1 MKHFDLNLLR
11 ALDALLRTGSVTA
24 AAELM
29 HLSTPAMSHTLA
41 RIRELLGDPVLV
53 RAGRQL
59 VPTPRALELIEP
71 VRRLLDD
78 AHGLLV
84 PSTARGLSG
93 VRRQFVLRAPDG
105 MAVVFGALLAEKMR
119 AVMPEASLKF
129 LPESHLD
136 PSGLREGRIDLDIGA
151 LRDGDPEIVTA
162 PLYEQT
168 IVGAVRQDHPL
179 VADKVTAKRFAA
191 HRHVLIAARSNE
203 PTPIDDALARRGLQR
218 FVALTVTNSYAALIA
233 ASRSS
238 LVACVPARMAHGM
251 APVLDIS
258 VFELPFKL
266 DAPSVVLAWHPRH
279 NADPSHR
286 WLRECAQDV
295 VNNEPW
301 SPPAAGPVARSTS
314 VRGAA
319 KGAH

>member
-1 MKHFDLNLLR
+1 MKPFDLNLLR
-11 ALDALLRTGSVTA
+11 SLDALLRTGSVTA

-41 RIRELLGDPVLV
+41 RIRELLGDQVLV

-78 AHGLLV
+78 AQAILV
-84 PSTARGLSG
+84 PSTAKGLAG
-93 VRRQFVLRAPDG
+93 VKRQFVLRAPDG
-105 MAVVFGALLAEKMR
+105 MAVVFGALLAEKMQ
-119 AVMPEASLKF
+119 AVMPESSLRF
-129 LPESHLD
+129 VPESHVD

-151 LRDGDPEIVTA
+151 LRDRDPEIEIA

-168 IVGAVRQDHPL
+168 LVGAVRKGHPL
-179 VADKVTAKRFAA
+179 LDTKVTAKRFAA
-191 HRHVLIAARSNE
+191 ERHVLIAARPNE
-203 PTPIDDALARRGLQR
+203 PTPIDDALARRRLQR

-238 LVACVPARMAHGM
+238 LVASVPARMAYGM
-251 APVLDIS
+251 APVLDIGL
-258 VFELPFKL
+258 FELPL
-266 DAPSVVLAWHPRH
+266 TLQSPPVVLAWHPRQ

-286 WLRECAQDV
+286 WLRECAQQV
-295 VNNEPW
+295 VNAEPW
-301 SPPAAGPVARSTS
+301 APPAPGPVERRPG
-314 VRGAA
+314 RGAA
-319 KGAH
+319 A

>member
-11 ALDALLRTGSVTA
+11 ALDALLRTGSVTS
-24 AAELM
+24 AAEVM

-53 RAGRQL
+53 RAGRRL

-78 AHGLLV
+78 VQTLLV
-84 PSTARGLSG
+84 PSTARGLAA

-105 MAVVFGALLAEKMR
+105 MAVVFGALLVEKMQ
-119 AVMPEASLKF
+119 AVMPEASVKF
-129 LPESHLD
+129 VAESHLD

-151 LRDGDPEIVTA
+151 LRDSDPEIVTA
-162 PLYEQT
+162 PLYKQSL
-168 IVGAVRQDHPL
+168 VGAVRRGHPL
-179 VADKVTAKRFAA
+179 LEAKVTAKRFAA
-191 HRHVLIAARSNE
+191 QRHVLISARANE
-203 PTPIDDALARRGLQR
+203 PTLIDDALANQRLQR

-238 LVACVPARMAHGM
+238 LVACAPEHMARGM
-251 APVLDIS
+251 APVLDIE
-258 VFELPFKL
+258 VFDLPFKL
-266 DAPSVVLAWHPRH
+266 QPLPVVLAWHPRH
-279 NADPSHR
+279 DADPAHR

-295 VNNEPW
+295 VNNESW
-301 SPPAAGPVARSTS
+301 SPPTAGPAG
-314 VRGAA
+314 RGAFRA
-319 KGAH
+319 SP